1 MRDRAGGL
9 AAAETPLGHTV
20 WPVINRSPLVAEAL
34 QPISFRAA
42 GRKAAL
48 QATMRPH
55 ASGLGN
61 NLVLDGAELVDLA
74 AATPKQRRAVAPSAA
89 YEDHR
94 VRSGAARSEQ
104 TRRKLLVAALAV
116 FAEKGT
122 DTPVIED
129 FIAAAAVAR
138 GTFYNYFNTTQA
150 LLSAVTAELV
160 DEILFRVDI
169 EARKIDDPVER
180 VVCGSLLYMHIA
192 VDYPAWGGFMLR
204 AGLRGDAVG
213 KLVDVYLPRDL
224 QMASDAGKARFPS
237 VRTAR
242 DLVVGC
248 VMQSI
253 ASVLSGRGAPQ
264 PSARH
269 VYPRAAGNWHRARAG
284 QEIVRDGS
292 ATDRDP
298 DRLRSCG
305 PSRRASDRARQVH
318 QILDLEGVCGR
329 CFADSGREVS

>member
-1 MRDRAGGL
+1 MYGNVKL
-9 AAAETPLGHTV
+9 TKKSKMKKTAAANSAP
-20 WPVINRSPLVAEAL
+20 A
-34 QPISFRAA
+34 
-42 GRKAAL
+42 
-48 QATMRPH
+48 
-55 ASGLGN
+55 
-61 NLVLDGAELVDLA
+61 
-74 AATPKQRRAVAPSAA
+74 KQRRAVAPSAA
-89 YEDHR
+89 DGDHR
-94 VRSGAARSEQ
+94 VRTGAARSEQ

-122 DTPVIED
+122 DAPVIED

-150 LLSAVTAELV
+150 LLSAVTAELI

-169 EARKIDDPVER
+169 EVRKIDDPVER

-237 VRTAR
+237 ARTAR

-253 ASVLSGRGAPQ
+253 ASVLSGAAPR
-264 PSARH
+264 SH
-269 VYPRAAGNWHRARAG
+269 L
-284 QEIVRDGS
+284 RDTFTLVLQGIGI
-292 ATDRDP
+292 AP
-298 DRLRSCG
+298 
-305 PSRRASDRARQVH
+305 ARARQLCAMDLPPLELPTDFGPAGLH
-318 QILDLEGVCGR
+318 AALQIAPGK
-329 CFADSGREVS
+329 STKSST

>member
-1 MRDRAGGL
+1 MVASIEHNMYGNVKLTKKAKMKRTG
-9 AAAETPLGHTV
+9 AA
-20 WPVINRSPLVAEAL
+20 NSVA
-34 QPISFRAA
+34 
-42 GRKAAL
+42 
-48 QATMRPH
+48 
-55 ASGLGN
+55 
-61 NLVLDGAELVDLA
+61 
-74 AATPKQRRAVAPSAA
+74 PKQRRAVAPSAA
-89 YEDHR
+89 DEDHR
-94 VRSGAARSEQ
+94 VRTGAARSEQ

-169 EARKIDDPVER
+169 EVRKIDDPVER

-224 QMASDAGKARFPS
+224 QMASHVGKARFPS
-237 VRTAR
+237 VRAAR

-253 ASVLSGRGAPQ
+253 ASVLSGAAPR
-264 PSARH
+264 SH
-269 VYPRAAGNWHRARAG
+269 
-284 QEIVRDGS
+284 
-292 ATDRDP
+292 
-298 DRLRSCG
+298 LRETFALVLQG
-305 PSRRASDRARQVH
+305 IGIAPARARQLCAMDLPPLELPTDFGPAGLH
-318 QILDLEGVCGR
+318 AALQIAPGK
-329 CFADSGREVS
+329 STKSST

>member
-1 MRDRAGGL
+1 MYGNVKL
-9 AAAETPLGHTV
+9 TK
-20 WPVINRSPLVAEAL
+20 RSKMNKFVAVKSTA
-34 QPISFRAA
+34 
-42 GRKAAL
+42 
-48 QATMRPH
+48 
-55 ASGLGN
+55 
-61 NLVLDGAELVDLA
+61 
-74 AATPKQRRAVAPSAA
+74 PKRRRVVAPSVAD
-89 YEDHR
+89 EDHR
-94 VRSGAARSEQ
+94 VRTGAARSEQ

-122 DTPVIED
+122 DAPVIDD

-150 LLSAVTAELV
+150 LLSAVTAELI

-169 EARKIDDPVER
+169 QVRKIDDPVER

-192 VDYPAWGGFMLR
+192 VDNPTWGGFMIR

-237 VRTAR
+237 VRAAR

-253 ASVLSGRGAPQ
+253 ASVLSGATHL
-264 PSARH
+264 PSCCKELASR
-269 VYPRAAGNWHRARAG
+269 PRAPGNCARWICHWSSFRPASVLRAF
-284 QEIVRDGS
+284 
-292 ATDRDP
+292 TP
-298 DRLRSCG
+298 RLRSS
-305 PSRRASDRARQVH
+305 PARAPNPCAERMVRTAQSLVN
-318 QILDLEGVCGR
+318 
-329 CFADSGREVS
+329 